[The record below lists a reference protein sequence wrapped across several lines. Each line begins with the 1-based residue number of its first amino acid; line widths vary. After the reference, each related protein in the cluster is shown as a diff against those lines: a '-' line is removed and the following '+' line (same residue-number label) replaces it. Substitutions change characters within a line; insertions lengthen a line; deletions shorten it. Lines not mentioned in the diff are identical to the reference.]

1 MVKGDDMMNDYYEYD
16 EELRKELLS
25 YLEDNDMSRAEF
37 ARQAGCSETSINKFI
52 NKKYRLG
59 RVVKRAISRRLGMEG
74 ENEAELYHSMDIT
87 DTAQRNITLL
97 VLNGEIHRLKN
108 ELEFHK
114 ERLYKLEWK
123 RDQLH
128 ELLKGL

>member
-1 MVKGDDMMNDYYEYD
+1 MNDYYEYD

-87 DTAQRNITLL
+87 DTAQRNIMLL